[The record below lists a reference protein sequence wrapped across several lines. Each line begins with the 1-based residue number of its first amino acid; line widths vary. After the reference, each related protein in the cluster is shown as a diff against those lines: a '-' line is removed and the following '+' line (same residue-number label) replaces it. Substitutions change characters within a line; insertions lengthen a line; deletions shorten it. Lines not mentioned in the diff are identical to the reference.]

1 MPLEI
6 TKLITY
12 SMLLY
17 NNFTYIGIQS
27 DTTLIAFI
35 GAVML
40 LFFLVGALFYQ
51 WRDRKRTEEEM
62 VHLGSLH

>member
-27 DTTLIAFI
+27 DTTLLAFI
-35 GAVML
+35 ATVML
-40 LFFLVGALFYQ
+40 LVFFVGALFYQ
-51 WRDRKRTEEEM
+51 WHDRKRTE
-62 VHLGSLH
+62 